1 MKSVIEFVVVVI
13 KKVVYVIM
21 DVNLDGEDYIVKMV
35 FFFIV
40 VKLNFVGIKLLILV
54 FYGFWVE
61 KRWMVDKDNFRNI
74 S

>member
-21 DVNLDGEDYIVKMV
+21 DVNLDGEEYIVKMV
-35 FFFIV
+35 FFDIV

-54 FYGFWVE
+54 FYGFLVE

>member
-1 MKSVIEFVVVVI
+1 
-13 KKVVYVIM
+13 M

-54 FYGFWVE
+54 FYGF
-61 KRWMVDKDNFRNI
+61 
-74 S
+74 